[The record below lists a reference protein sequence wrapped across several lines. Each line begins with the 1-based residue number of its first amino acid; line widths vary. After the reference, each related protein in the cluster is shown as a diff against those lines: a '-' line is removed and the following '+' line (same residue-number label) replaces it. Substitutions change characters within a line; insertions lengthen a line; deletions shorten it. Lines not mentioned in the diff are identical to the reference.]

1 MDIEKILIISF
12 SCFMSSI
19 LFCIFVKY
27 CKEKVRETRE
37 KINLKKF
44 SKRIKRQTIIKPIF
58 SIHFVFR
65 IMGFLHIWIY
75 IVKTYIYILFHIIL
89 SYN

>member
-44 SKRIKRQTIIKPIF
+44 SKRIKRQTIIKPITDVEEKVKDKKDDDEENNLRIGEL
-58 SIHFVFR
+58 IHDEAYV
-65 IMGFLHIWIY
+65 
-75 IVKTYIYILFHIIL
+75 
-89 SYN
+89 